1 MTAIELP
8 QKRQSTAAHG
18 LFYINQAT
26 LTAFIFKILT
36 KFIKISI
43 IIHLCSIIY
52 TIKEG
57 SSAYEYVMHGRAG
70 SYKNLNEK
78 RMKED
83 GRNKPKLFI
92 ET

>member
-1 MTAIELP
+1 MLDDC
-8 QKRQSTAAHG
+8 
-18 LFYINQAT
+18 NQAT
-26 LTAFIFKILT
+26 LTAFIYELLT
-36 KFIKISI
+36 KFLKLSN

-57 SSAYEYVMHGRAG
+57 SSAYEYVMHGRAE